1 MAEHPNVVLA
11 RRGFEA
17 FAAGDRATIE
27 SLLHEDAV
35 WHIPGRSGLA
45 GEYRGRDVILA
56 MLRETALRS
65 GGTYRVQL
73 RYAVAD
79 DRHVVAVYR
88 ATGQR
93 DGRSID
99 IDQAL
104 IVALDDGRWVEIRA
118 VPTDQYAF
126 DEFWGQRQLEA

>member
-1 MAEHPNVVLA
+1 MTEHPNVRLA
-11 RRGFEA
+11 RRGFDG

-35 WHIPGRSGLA
+35 WHIPGRSDLA
-45 GEYRGRDVILA
+45 GEHRGREAILA

-65 GGTYRVQL
+65 GGTYRAEL
-73 RYAVAD
+73 GYAVAD

-104 IVALDDGRWVEIRA
+104 IVTLDDGRWVEIRA
-118 VPTDQYAF
+118 VPADQYAF
-126 DEFWGQRQLEA
+126 DEFWS

>member
-1 MAEHPNVVLA
+1 MAEHPNVELA

-17 FAAGDRATIE
+17 FRAGDRATIE

-35 WHIPGRSGLA
+35 WHIPGRSPFA
-45 GEYRGRDVILA
+45 GEHRGRESILA
-56 MLRETALRS
+56 MLGDTARRS
-65 GGTYRVQL
+65 AGTYRVDL
-73 RYAVAD
+73 HYAVAD
-79 DRHVVAVYR
+79 ERHVIAVYR
-88 ATGQR
+88 ATGRR

-104 IVALDDGRWVEIRA
+104 IVKLDDGRWIEVRA

-126 DEFWGQRQLEA
+126 DEFWA

>member
-1 MAEHPNVVLA
+1 VLA

-27 SLLHEDAV
+27 SLLREDAV
-35 WHIPGRSGLA
+35 WHIPGRSELG
-45 GEYRGRDVILA
+45 GEYRGRAAILA

-93 DGRSID
+93 GGRSID

-104 IVALDDGRWVEIRA
+104 IVELDEARWVQIRA

-126 DEFWGQRQLEA
+126 DEFWDLRS